1 MSELLLKEDG
11 RGKNKLCKI
20 QGVPKKYQSV
30 FQDIYSTL
38 SCARSKSKG
47 SFENYMKIAFQ

>member
-20 QGVPKKYQSV
+20 QGVPQKIPECILGY
-30 FQDIYSTL
+30 ILY
-38 SCARSKSKG
+38 
-47 SFENYMKIAFQ
+47 FELC